1 MCDHVRMQMELA
13 NRTAIVTGGSSG
25 IGYATAVALAHR
37 GANVMIC
44 GRTGASLARAVESAV
59 GAGLDISSQQCDMGS
74 PEQIEALVEATVAGF
89 GGLDIVVNNAAHIE
103 MGAIESLSVD
113 DFDQTFAVNVRGPM
127 LLARAALPHL
137 RASDHAAI
145 VNLSSVAAEMG
156 GATMAL
162 YRSSKLALDGLST
175 VMAKEWGCDGIR
187 VNTVMPGKVD
197 TETAAIDEQ
206 MIELAKMATP
216 LGRLADPAELAA
228 AICYL
233 VSDAASYITG
243 ATLRVD
249 GGVAF

>member
-1 MCDHVRMQMELA
+1 VNGEHISIDLDG
-13 NRTAIVTGGSSG
+13 RTAIVTGGSSG
-25 IGYATAVALAHR
+25 IGFATAVALATR
-37 GANVMIC
+37 RANTMIC
-44 GRTGASLARAVESAV
+44 GRSTASLDAAVATARQ
-59 GAGLDISSQQCDMGS
+59 AGLTIESHPCDVGS
-74 PEQIEALVEATVAGF
+74 AEQIDALVDVTVERF
-89 GGLDIVVNNAAHIE
+89 GGLDIVVNNAAFIE
-103 MGAIESLSVD
+103 MAPLESLSVD
-113 DFDQTFAVNVRGPM
+113 DFDQTFAVNVRGP
-127 LLARAALPHL
+127 LLLSQAALPHL

-156 GATMAL
+156 GANMGL
-162 YRSSKLALDGLST
+162 YRSSKLALQGLST
-175 VMAKEWGCDGIR
+175 VMAKEWGLDGIR

-216 LGRLADPAELAA
+216 LGRLAEPAELAE